1 MLVTHPMQILSTW
14 RKFTMYDFLS
24 TITVMLDYIKLHKEE
39 LWSLIESNDLNDPS
53 LSISKLM

>member
-1 MLVTHPMQILSTW
+1 
-14 RKFTMYDFLS
+14 MYDFLS